1 MPPRVCPVITKTS
14 DGLPP
19 CSAVSVVSF
28 IYSFSLIVYK
38 FITAY
43 SSYTLIISP
52 LSTANS
58 LVTVLTL
65 VTLNITLPFN
75 VIFTAALLQSAQA
88 APYLIS
94 HNPFISEMNL
104 NSPLFGSLVG
114 LEAAPQIVIPSEGG
128 PYWVSLFKLLL
139 LAAAPLSRNCGL
151 ILSKFVVIYACESS
165 TLRFRTFTK
174 SINVF
179 STVPSCIFLGMLFPF
194 SYLFILTLYSISGP
208 SYVITK

>member
-1 MPPRVCPVITKTS
+1 MAPRECPVITKTS

-38 FITAY
+38 FITEY

-58 LVTVLTL
+58 LISEPTL
-65 VTLNITLPFN
+65 PLLNITLPFN
-75 VIFTAALLQSAQA
+75 VIFTAATLQSAQA

-128 PYWVSLFKLLL
+128 PYCTSFHKPLELLL
-139 LAAAPLSRNCGL
+139 
-151 ILSKFVVIYACESS
+151 
-165 TLRFRTFTK
+165 
-174 SINVF
+174 
-179 STVPSCIFLGMLFPF
+179 VP
-194 SYLFILTLYSISGP
+194 
-208 SYVITK
+208 